1 MNIQGQRIVNMSTKK
16 FSRRRKRQ
24 KSTRAVKTTRE
35 VKSLFKA
42 SVAENHYV
50 SFGFI
55 EFKKMGLSPINN
67 RRKASRD
74 IREKSGEFRVSRK
87 NAETK
92 VVISI
97 THAAKTS
104 IREHIRQGGA
114 VEVKEKRTKN

>member
-1 MNIQGQRIVNMSTKK
+1 MSMKEQRLVNMSIKK
-16 FSRRRKRQ
+16 LAVEKGGKRLPELSRQ
-24 KSTRAVKTTRE
+24 E

-42 SVAENHYV
+42 FVAENHYV

-55 EFKKMGLSPINN
+55 EFKKMGLSPIDN